1 MTRNVI
7 IIGAGPSGL
16 TSAIYTA
23 RANLEPLMFAGEPG
37 GRGGTPPG
45 GQLMIT
51 TDVENFPGFPEGI
64 MGPKLMMDF
73 RAQAERFGAEIRDAD
88 VSEIDFSS
96 RPFRVTSNGETHE
109 ARTVII
115 STGARPRMLGLEAEN
130 TLMGHGL
137 STCATCD
144 GAFFRD
150 KEIMVIGGGDTA
162 MEEALFLTR
171 FGSKVVIVHRRDEFR
186 ASKIMADRALEHPK
200 VEVVWNSTLTDVL
213 PDENGKVRAAVLRD
227 VNTGDTTERP
237 IAAVFYA
244 IGHIPNTQLFEG
256 TLDLDENGYMKVQS
270 GSTRT
275 NIEGVFAAGDVADHV
290 YRQAITAAG
299 TGCMAAIDAERYLES
314 QGA

>member
-1 MTRNVI
+1 MPRNVI

-23 RANLEPLMFAGEPG
+23 RANLQPLLFAGEPG

-64 MGPKLMMDF
+64 LGPKLMMDF
-73 RAQAERFGAEIRDAD
+73 RQQAERFGAEIRDAD
-88 VSEIDFSS
+88 VTEVDFSS

-109 ARTVII
+109 ALTVII
-115 STGARPRMLGLEAEN
+115 STGARPRVLGLEAEK

-144 GAFFRD
+144 GAFFKD
-150 KEIMVIGGGDTA
+150 KEIMVIGGGDSA

-200 VEVVWNSTLTDVL
+200 VEVVWNTVLTDIL
-213 PDENGKVRAAVLRD
+213 AGEDGKVRAAVLED
-227 VNTGDTTERP
+227 VNTKKTVERP
-237 IAAVFYA
+237 VAAVFYA

-256 TLDLDENGYMKVQS
+256 TIDLEEDGYMKVRP

-299 TGCMAAIDAERYLES
+299 TGCMAAIDAERYLEA